1 MANGQAIAKVYL
13 PKAVAQVYQSHFSLT
28 FTLSQQMLHVYQTTH
43 NKLNMLAQRTATLAL
58 GFWTALLIL
67 SHPGVHV
74 PLINKYTK
82 SRLHMANTPHITY
95 KN

>member
-1 MANGQAIAKVYL
+1 MANGQANAEVYL

-28 FTLSQQMLHVYQTTH
+28 FTLSQQMLHVCQTTN

-74 PLINKYTK
+74 PINKYTK
-82 SRLHMANTPHITY
+82 SRLHIVSTPHII
-95 KN
+95 